1 MLAQGLGEMLDN
13 LEHER
18 LVMFQRKQQ
27 ALDYAVEQQLCNA
40 KRVLPAIRFAAEL
53 ERSREQQ
60 NSVYV
65 RRVVKCSCQF
75 CFHNVFVLTSCL
87 CHQGASSVVQHLAA
101 TRACAHKKGN
111 NRQGTAGATRAR
123 NGAH

>member
-1 MLAQGLGEMLDN
+1 MLDH

-18 LVMFQRKQQ
+18 LVMLQRKQQ
-27 ALDYAVEQQLCNA
+27 ALDYAVEKQLCNA

-65 RRVVKCSCQF
+65 TCRRAALPTMQRVALIASC
-75 CFHNVFVLTSCL
+75 VL
-87 CHQGASSVVQHLAA
+87 V
-101 TRACAHKKGN
+101 R
-111 NRQGTAGATRAR
+111 AGAKQCGTVS
-123 NGAH
+123 